1 MIYIAH
7 RGLFQGPDK
16 EKENHPDQIRK
27 ALKKRYDCEVD
38 VWWKS
43 DGWWLG
49 HDEPQ
54 YKVDSSFIGQQ
65 GLWLH
70 CKNLDALYEL
80 STAPFKYTYFWH
92 QEDDFTLTSSQHI
105 WTYPGKDLTNNSIA
119 VMPERDD
126 EYWDYVKNLDIFGVC
141 TDYVEKFITETRT
154 MPVGSTEKLR

>member
-49 HDEPQ
+49 HDEPIVLLLVN
-54 YKVDSSFIGQQ
+54 KAFGFIVKILMHFMNCQ
-65 GLWLH
+65 LH
-70 CKNLDALYEL
+70 HLN
-80 STAPFKYTYFWH
+80 
-92 QEDDFTLTSSQHI
+92 TLT
-105 WTYPGKDLTNNSIA
+105 
-119 VMPERDD
+119 
-126 EYWDYVKNLDIFGVC
+126 FGI
-141 TDYVEKFITETRT
+141 KKMI
-154 MPVGSTEKLR
+154 LR

>member
-27 ALKKRYDCEVD
+27 ALKKRYDCEID

-54 YKVDSSFIGQQ
+54 YKVDSSFMDNKVFGFI
-65 GLWLH
+65 
-70 CKNLDALYEL
+70 
-80 STAPFKYTYFWH
+80 
-92 QEDDFTLTSSQHI
+92 
-105 WTYPGKDLTNNSIA
+105 
-119 VMPERDD
+119 
-126 EYWDYVKNLDIFGVC
+126 VKILMRYMNG
-141 TDYVEKFITETRT
+141 
-154 MPVGSTEKLR
+154 